1 MMERC
6 IAAGRTITGEH
17 GVGLDKLD
25 YMRLVHDDVAIG
37 LMTEIRD
44 LFDPHGL
51 SNPGKLL
58 PPLEGATPTRGV
70 EDEDGGGTHGVLY
83 YDPATLTISFR
94 PHLTLNELQ
103 RVLAREGQDR
113 KSTRLNSSH
122 VAISYAVFCL

>member
-83 YDPATLTISFR
+83 YDPADLTISVR
-94 PHLTLNELQ
+94 
-103 RVLAREGQDR
+103 DR

-122 VAISYAVFCL
+122 VANSYAVYCLKKKTEDEHPVQ